1 MADTWHIIFDDELI
15 EPDHMTI
22 GKGSPGSILSEE
34 DVKAIITAGLPAK
47 MLEKK
52 RVLVLTPDATRT
64 CPLPM
69 MIRVIQEV
77 IGTKAAKLDF
87 MVALGTHTPLP
98 EKEILKLYGITTQQ
112 KQAQFHNSLFLNHR
126 WDRPETFQR
135 IGYLSEEDV
144 ETVSQGRLREKVP
157 IDINKKIYDYDL
169 ILILGPVFPH
179 EVVGF
184 SGGSKY
190 LFPGISGGAFLH
202 FFHWLGAVMTCRKI
216 IGIKDTPVR
225 RLINRAAEKID
236 LPIHC
241 IAMVV
246 HPEARLCGLY
256 VGDTNRAWSDAADL
270 SSKIH
275 IVTKKKPYRIVFGR
289 TPQMYDE
296 IWTAGKVMYKLEQVV
311 AEKGRLI
318 IYAPHIH
325 DISRTWGKDIEKIGY
340 HVRDYFLAQMDQFKD
355 IPRGVLAH
363 ATHVRGTGTYKNGFE
378 KPRVEVVLS
387 TAIPKEKC
395 EQINL
400 GYLNPEEVRIEDYL
414 EREDEGIL
422 YVDHAGEIL
431 YRLENG

>member
-1 MADTWHIIFDDELI
+1 
-15 EPDHMTI
+15 MTT
-22 GKGSPGSILSEE
+22 GKGSPDRILLEE
-34 DVKAIITAGLPAK
+34 DVKAIIAAGTPAK
-47 MLEKK
+47 MFANK

-69 MIRVIQEV
+69 MIRAIRELM
-77 IGTKAAKLDF
+77 GSRAARLDF

-98 EKEILKLYGITTQQ
+98 EKEILNLYGITAQQ
-112 KQAQFHNSLFLNHR
+112 KQAQFRDALFMNHR
-126 WDRPETFQR
+126 WDQPETFRR
-135 IGYLSEEDV
+135 IGYLSEADV
-144 ETVSQGRLREKVP
+144 EKVSQGRLREKVP
-157 IDINKKIYDYDL
+157 IDINKTIYEYDL
-169 ILILGPVFPH
+169 VMILGPVFPH

-190 LFPGISGGAFLH
+190 LFPGISGGEFLH
-202 FFHWLGAVMTCRKI
+202 FFHWLGAVMTCRNI

-225 RLINRAAEKID
+225 QLIHRAAEKID

-246 HPEARLCGLY
+246 NPEARLCGLY
-256 VGDTNRAWSDAADL
+256 IGDADQAWSEAADL

-289 TPQMYDE
+289 TPRMYDE

-311 AEKGRLI
+311 AEGGKLI
-318 IYAPHIH
+318 IYAPHIY
-325 DISRTWGKDIEKIGY
+325 DVSRTWGKYIEQIGY
-340 HVRDYFLAQMDQFKD
+340 HVRDYFLAQMDQFKE

-363 ATHVRGTGTYKNGFE
+363 STHVRGTGTYQDGVE
-378 KPRVEVVLS
+378 TPRVEVVLA
-387 TAIPKEKC
+387 TAIPREKC

-400 GYLNPEEVRIEDYL
+400 GYLNPQEIRIEDYQ
-414 EREDEGIL
+414 EKEDQGIL

-431 YRLENG
+431 YRLEQG

>member
-1 MADTWHIIFDDELI
+1 MAT
-15 EPDHMTI
+15 
-22 GKGSPGSILSEE
+22 GQGSPDKILLEE
-34 DVKAIITAGLPAK
+34 DVKAIIAAGTPAK
-47 MLEKK
+47 MFANK

-69 MIRVIQEV
+69 MIRAIQALM
-77 IGTKAAKLDF
+77 GAKAAKLDF

-98 EKEILKLYGITTQQ
+98 EKEILKLYGITTRQ
-112 KQAQFHNSLFLNHR
+112 KQAQFRDSLFLNHR
-126 WDRPETFQR
+126 WDRPETFRR
-135 IGYLSEEDV
+135 IGYLSAEDV
-144 ETVSQGRLREKVP
+144 EKVSQGRLREKVP
-157 IDINKKIYDYDL
+157 IDINKIIYDYDRVV
-169 ILILGPVFPH
+169 ILGPVFPH

-190 LFPGISGGAFLH
+190 LFPGISGGEFLH
-202 FFHWLGAVMTCRKI
+202 FFHWLGAVMTCPKI
-216 IGIKDTPVR
+216 IGIRDTPVR
-225 RLINRAAEKID
+225 RLIHHAAEKID

-246 HPEARLCGLY
+246 NPEARLCGLY
-256 VGDTNRAWSDAADL
+256 VGDADRAWSEAADL

-289 TPQMYDE
+289 TPRMYDE

-311 AEKGRLI
+311 AEQGRLI

-325 DISRTWGKDIEKIGY
+325 DISRTWGKYIEKIGY

-363 ATHVRGTGTYKNGFE
+363 STHVRGTGTYQNGVE
-378 KPRVEVVLS
+378 KPRVEVVLAS
-387 TAIPKEKC
+387 AIPKEKC

-400 GYLNPEEVRIEDYL
+400 GYLNPEEVRIEDYQ
-414 EREDEGIL
+414 EKEDQGIL

-431 YRLENG
+431 YRLEHG

>member
-1 MADTWHIIFDDELI
+1 M
-15 EPDHMTI
+15 
-22 GKGSPGSILSEE
+22 ILSEE
-34 DVKAIITAGLPAK
+34 HVKAIIADRTPAK
-47 MLEKK
+47 LFTNK
-52 RVLVLTPDATRT
+52 RVLVLTPDGTRT

-69 MIRVIQEV
+69 MIRVIQALMV
-77 IGTKAAKLDF
+77 AKAAKLDF
-87 MVALGTHTPLP
+87 MVALGTHPPLP

-112 KQAQFHNSLFLNHR
+112 KRTQFSNSVFLNHR
-126 WDRPETFQR
+126 WDRPETFRR
-135 IGYLSEEDV
+135 IGYLSAEDV
-144 ETVSQGRLREKVP
+144 DKVSQGLLREKVP

-169 ILILGPVFPH
+169 VVILGPVFPH

-190 LFPGISGGAFLH
+190 LFPGISGGEFLH
-202 FFHWLGAVMTCRKI
+202 FFHWLGAVMTCRNI

-225 RLINRAAEKID
+225 QLIHRAAEKVD

-246 HPEARLCGLY
+246 DPEASLCGLY
-256 VGDTNRAWSDAADL
+256 VGDAEQAWSEAADL

-289 TPQMYDE
+289 TPEMYDE

-311 AEKGRLI
+311 AEQGRLI

-325 DISRTWGKDIEKIGY
+325 AISRTWGKYIEEIGY
-340 HVRDYFLAQMDQFKD
+340 HIRDYFLVQMDQFKD

-363 ATHVRGTGTYKNGFE
+363 STHVRGTGTYQNGVE
-378 KPRVEVVLS
+378 KPRVEVVLA

-400 GYLNPEEVRIEDYL
+400 GYLNPEEIRIDDYM

-422 YVDHAGEIL
+422 YIDHAGEIL
-431 YRLENG
+431 YRLEDG